1 MKRVVF
7 FESAQNLGGARI
19 ATVDLAERLTD
30 YYDCHIV
37 DAHGSCSQ
45 FVDYCKKKDL
55 QLHIVHGLSE
65 PTVISSKTKIQSIFN
80 LLKSVPL
87 LLITKRKSLQL
98 LGTLDADY
106 VCVNSLRTLFYM
118 YRHKLKAKIV
128 FFAHGWYIPR
138 QISPI
143 LKFLFKK
150 TVDIFVCGSEATRHA
165 LFCGNIAPLSK
176 LEVVHI
182 GIDETRMTLN
192 KAQFGGVNNGVKI
205 LHAAG
210 FTCGKGQLVSV
221 EVARLLK
228 ERGLPFKMILA
239 GLIYAGQESQSYYD
253 KVLTLIKQYG
263 LESEVELVTNKSNII
278 DYMRAC
284 DILIHPSDSE
294 GLGMVIMEAMCLKKV
309 VVCNAVGGTIDMVL
323 DGFTG
328 YLTRYNNV
336 EDYVGR
342 IEQLYNDK
350 SLYQYISDN
359 AYSLIQNSFTI
370 QKQVDAI
377 CRIFK

>member
-1 MKRVVF
+1 M
-7 FESAQNLGGARI
+7 
-19 ATVDLAERLTD
+19 
-30 YYDCHIV
+30 
-37 DAHGSCSQ
+37 
-45 FVDYCKKKDL
+45 
-55 QLHIVHGLSE
+55 
-65 PTVISSKTKIQSIFN
+65 
-80 LLKSVPL
+80 
-87 LLITKRKSLQL
+87 
-98 LGTLDADY
+98 
-106 VCVNSLRTLFYM
+106 
-118 YRHKLKAKIV
+118 
-128 FFAHGWYIPR
+128 
-138 QISPI
+138 
-143 LKFLFKK
+143 
-150 TVDIFVCGSEATRHA
+150 
-165 LFCGNIAPLSK
+165 
-176 LEVVHI
+176 
-182 GIDETRMTLN
+182 
-192 KAQFGGVNNGVKI
+192 
-205 LHAAG
+205 
-210 FTCGKGQLVSV
+210 VSV